1 MINNDILVYFLK
13 EALLGYTE
21 GLSIGI
27 KFKLCIPYI
36 DNKKEQRFIFDG
48 NLLAVSNKTKLNI
61 EPVEH
66 HTIPNEQHVLTSFS
80 YDGFKFIRDSKYSNL
95 ITSISIEDN
104 VYNIAHYRNM
114 HKIMPTSN
122 NGEGIELQLYDLMNG
137 KLNIYHDD
145 IMDEYTIRINNRST
159 SYLFYIEIF
168 DYYNREPCGYISI
181 KKLYRV

>member
-1 MINNDILVYFLK
+1 MISNDILAYFLK

-36 DNKKEQRFIFDG
+36 DNKKEQSFIFDG
-48 NLLAVSNKTKLNI
+48 NLLSVSNKNKLNI
-61 EPVEH
+61 EPVVH
-66 HTIPNEQHVLTSFS
+66 HVVPSEYHILTSFS
-80 YDGFKFIRDSKYSNL
+80 YDGFKFIRDSKYGSL

-104 VYNIAHYRNM
+104 AYNIAHYRNM
-114 HKIMPTSN
+114 HKIMPTTN
-122 NGEGIELQLYDLMNG
+122 DGEGIELQLYNLMNG

-145 IMDEYTIRINNRST
+145 TIDEYSIRVNNRSS

-168 DYYNREPCGYISI
+168 NYYNGELCGFISI
-181 KKLYRV
+181 KKLYKV